1 MRNQKG
7 EVVTG
12 VMVVMMVV
20 MMVLGGMHLMH
31 RGRGDHNKQGHSNE
45 KTQQHE
51 EGHDH
56 EKGHQ
61 HEHQGDAG
69 KAPESGGEENR

>member
-12 VMVVMMVV
+12 AMVFMMVV
-20 MMVLGGMHLMH
+20 MMVFGGMHLMH
-31 RGRGDHNKQGHSNE
+31 RDHGEHRSAGDQPK
-45 KTQQHE
+45 HE
-51 EGHDH
+51 QGHDH

-69 KAPESGGEENR
+69 KAPESGAEENR

>member
-12 VMVVMMVV
+12 VMVFMMVV
-20 MMVLGGMHLMH
+20 MMVFGGMHLMH
-31 RGRGDHNKQGHSNE
+31 RDHGEHRSAADDPK
-45 KTQQHE
+45 HE
-51 EGHDH
+51 QGHDH

-61 HEHQGDAG
+61 HMHGHDEE
-69 KAPESGGEENR
+69 KAPQPAAEEGK